1 MLEEIKN
8 SRPIQIALAAVV
20 LIGGYL
26 LLAGGGDEVVPPSP
40 PAVAPV
46 PGPGTT
52 GETGPTGETRTPAE
66 IRRQQRAD
74 ERRAAK
80 AAGLPVEVYRAK
92 KRGQIVMIFFW
103 EPRGKDDQAVDD
115 AVREVNR
122 ERPRTVVFRD
132 RIRNTS
138 RYDGIAEFAKVN
150 QTPSIVILF
159 RSRAVAIEG
168 FIDSGTL
175 KQKINEVVHAF

>member
-8 SRPIQIALAAVV
+8 SRPVQIALAAVV

-26 LLAGGGDEVVPPSP
+26 LLAGGDEEAVPPSP
-40 PAVAPV
+40 PTVAPA
-46 PGPGTT
+46 PATGAT
-52 GETGPTGETRTPAE
+52 GETGPTGEARTPAE
-66 IRRQQRAD
+66 IRRQRRAD
-74 ERRAAK
+74 EPLAAK

-92 KRGQIVMIFFW
+92 ARGQIVMIFFL

-115 AVREVNR
+115 AVRQVDR

-138 RYDGIAEFAKVN
+138 RYEGIAEVAKVN

-168 FIDSGTL
+168 YIDSGTL
-175 KQKINEVVHAF
+175 KQKVNEVVHAF